1 MHRQLGICIFMLIVL
16 FSVAFLYAADFTAKQ
31 PILITSAGQS
41 VDALMIKILAEQA
54 GLKFTYNQLAQS
66 GDLSGHE
73 TLLFVSGGST
83 KGLGAAGI
91 DKEQELVRVQSLIE
105 EAQKLKKQIVTMH
118 VGGKNRRGSL
128 SDTFNKLTAENAHC
142 LIIDKDGDEDNLFG
156 KIATDR
162 EIPIY
167 YIEIIKEAGDI
178 LKNIVQ
184 ENSNLNY

>member
-1 MHRQLGICIFMLIVL
+1 MHKHVGICIFMLILL
-16 FSVAFLYAADFTAKQ
+16 FSVTFLYAADFTAKQ

-54 GLKFTYNQLAQS
+54 GLKFTYNQLAQP

-91 DKEQELVRVQSLIE
+91 DKEQELVRVRSLIE
-105 EAQKLKKQIVTMH
+105 EAQKSKKQILTMH
-118 VGGKNRRGSL
+118 VGGKNRRGTL
-128 SDTFNKLTAENAHC
+128 SDTFNKITAENAHC

-156 KIATDR
+156 KIAKEK
-162 EIPIY
+162 EIPLH
-167 YIEIIKEAGDI
+167 YIEITKEAGDI
-178 LKNIVQ
+178 LKNIFQ
-184 ENSNLNY
+184 ASNK